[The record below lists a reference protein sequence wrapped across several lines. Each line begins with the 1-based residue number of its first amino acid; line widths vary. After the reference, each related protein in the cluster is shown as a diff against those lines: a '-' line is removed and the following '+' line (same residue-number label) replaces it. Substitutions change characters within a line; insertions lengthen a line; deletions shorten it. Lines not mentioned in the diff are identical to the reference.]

1 MMPGVRLHDPARRT
15 FASDNYA
22 GVHPEVLA
30 ALADADGGHQ
40 TSYGDD
46 AYTARLTEVLGE
58 HFGREVAVFPVFTG
72 TGANVVGLSAMLPAW
87 GAAVCAAS
95 AHVHTDEGG
104 APEKV
109 AGVKLLP
116 VPTPD
121 GRLTPELLATEAWGY
136 GFEHRAQ
143 PLAVTLT
150 QTTELG
156 TCYRPEQIAA
166 VAEAAHARGMHV
178 HVDGARIANAA
189 ATLGLPLR
197 AFTSD
202 VGVDVISLGGTKN
215 GAMAAEAIVVL
226 DPDAAH
232 GLRFLRKTQ
241 MQLASKMRFVSAQ
254 LLALYEGDLWLRSA
268 RHANEMAQRLAAGV
282 RDLPGVEVVRPVES
296 NAVFAVL
303 PRAVADRVR
312 EEYWFYDWDEA
323 TGEVRWMCAFDTTAQ
338 DVDAFVA
345 AVARAAR
352 G

>member
-1 MMPGVRLHDPARRT
+1 MRLHDPARRT

-30 ALADADGGHQ
+30 ALTEADGGHQ

-46 AYTARLTEVLGE
+46 AYTERLTKVLGE
-58 HFGREVAVFPVFTG
+58 QLGRAVEVFPVFTG
-72 TGANVVGLSAMLPAW
+72 TGANVVALSAMLPPW

-109 AGVKLLP
+109 AGIKLLP
-116 VPTPD
+116 VATPD

-189 ATLGLPLR
+189 ATLDLPLR

-232 GLRFLRKTQ
+232 GPRYLRKTQ

-268 RHANEMAQRLAAGV
+268 QHANAMAQRLAAGV
-282 RDLPGVEVVRPVES
+282 RGLPGVEVVRPVES
-296 NAVFAVL
+296 NAVFAIL
-303 PRAVADRVR
+303 PRAAADQVR
-312 EEYWFYDWDEA
+312 EDFWFYDWDEA
-323 TGEVRWMCAFDTTAQ
+323 TGEVRWMCAFDTTPQ
-338 DVDAFVA
+338 DVDAFVE
-345 AVARAAR
+345 AVARAVR

>member
-1 MMPGVRLHDPARRT
+1 MRLHDPARRT

-30 ALADADGGHQ
+30 ALAEADGGHQ

-46 AYTARLTEVLGE
+46 AYTERLTQVLGE
-58 HFGREVAVFPVFTG
+58 QLGRAVEVFPVFTG
-72 TGANVVGLSAMLPAW
+72 TGANVVALSAMLPPW

-109 AGVKLLP
+109 AGIKLLP
-116 VPTPD
+116 VATPD

-189 ATLGLPLR
+189 ATLDLPLR

-232 GLRFLRKTQ
+232 GLRYLRKTQ

-268 RHANEMAQRLAAGV
+268 QHANAMAQRLAAGV
-282 RDLPGVEVVRPVES
+282 HGLPGVEVVRPVES
-296 NAVFAVL
+296 NAVFAIL
-303 PRAVADRVR
+303 PRAAADQVR
-312 EEYWFYDWDEA
+312 EEFWFYDWDEA
-323 TGEVRWMCAFDTTAQ
+323 TGEVRWMCAFDTTPQ
-338 DVDAFVA
+338 DVDAFVE
-345 AVARAAR
+345 AVARAVR

>member
-1 MMPGVRLHDPARRT
+1 MMPDVRLHDPARRT

-22 GVHPEVLA
+22 GVHPQVLA
-30 ALADADGGHQ
+30 ALADADAGHQ

-46 AYTARLTEVLGE
+46 AYTARLTQVLGE
-58 HFGREVAVFPVFTG
+58 HFGRDVDVYPVFTG
-72 TGANVVGLSAMLPAW
+72 TGANVVGLSAMLPPW

-166 VAEAAHARGMHV
+166 ITEAAHARGMRV

-189 ATLGLPLR
+189 ATLDLPLR
-197 AFTSD
+197 AFTTD
-202 VGVDVISLGGTKN
+202 VGVDVVSLGGTKN
-215 GAMAAEAIVVL
+215 GAMAAEAVVVL

-232 GLRFLRKTQ
+232 GLRYLRKTQ

-254 LLALYEGDLWLRSA
+254 LLALYDGDLWLRSA

-282 RDLPGVEVVRPVES
+282 RGLPGVEVVRPVES

-303 PRAVADRVR
+303 PRAAADRVR
-312 EEYWFYDWDEA
+312 EDFWFYDWDEA
-323 TGEVRWMCAFDTTAQ
+323 TGEVRWMCAFDTTAE
-338 DVDAFVA
+338 DVDTFVA
-345 AVARAAR
+345 AVTRAMQ